1 MASDVLRWCPHCR
14 RVTQNALTS
23 PPVYDAPWIVD
34 QAASGEEPP
43 RVARL
48 KRYCAG
54 CGEIWE
60 SVEAPISLL
69 DELPQLQEK
78 LEDARRQL
86 AMLRLL
92 LARDRHEEESESR
105 HTIPLRRAA

>member
-1 MASDVLRWCPHCR
+1 MSLDALRWCPHCR
-14 RVTQNALTS
+14 SVTQNALTS
-23 PPVYDAPWIVD
+23 PPVCDAPWD
-34 QAASGEEPP
+34 LAPAGDAAP

-48 KRYCAG
+48 KRYCGA

-60 SVEAPISLL
+60 SVEAPAALL
-69 DELPQLQEK
+69 EDVVQLHEK

-92 LARDRHEEESESR
+92 LARDRHEEEHEGR
-105 HTIPLRRAA
+105 QTIPLRRAA

>member
-1 MASDVLRWCPHCR
+1 MDHA
-14 RVTQNALTS
+14 A
-23 PPVYDAPWIVD
+23 DAAD
-34 QAASGEEPP
+34 DSP

-48 KRYCAG
+48 KRYCGA

-60 SVEAPISLL
+60 SVEAPAALWRDLL
-69 DELPQLQEK
+69 QLPDK

-92 LARDRHEEESESR
+92 LARDRREEESEAR
-105 HTIPLRRAA
+105 QTIPLRRAA